1 MTAPCLPSLGEVCGA
16 CHRCQHPPPTVHLA
30 TVDGRIWDAF
40 HTEAA
45 ETWAAAHAVATGETV
60 YICHTNQEDQ

>member
-1 MTAPCLPSLGEVCGA
+1 MTVYM
-16 CHRCQHPPPTVHLA
+16 A

-40 HTEAA
+40 HTEAAA

-60 YICHTNQEDQ
+60 YILPTNQEQP